1 MADQKKFADSEGF
14 PYRLLSDPDKTAA
27 AAYGAQRVE
36 GEQYFEHGIPKRISY
51 LIDPQGKI
59 AKAYDVEASGADL
72 ATHAAEVLA
81 DIKAAS

>member
-27 AAYGAQRVE
+27 AAYGAQRQE

-51 LIDPQGKI
+51 LVGPDGAIRQVY
-59 AKAYDVEASGADL
+59 AKVVPAEHPDQVLGDL
-72 ATHAAEVLA
+72 G
-81 DIKAAS
+81 